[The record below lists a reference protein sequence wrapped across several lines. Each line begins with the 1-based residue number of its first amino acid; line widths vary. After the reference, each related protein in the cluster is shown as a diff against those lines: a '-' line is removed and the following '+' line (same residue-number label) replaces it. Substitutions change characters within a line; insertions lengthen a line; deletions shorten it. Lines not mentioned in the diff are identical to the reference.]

1 MNYIKSLIPRKVKFA
16 LLNFLLFSKDFYRS
30 LTSEVPFFVNPY
42 AKCSNFPNSSSSNKV
57 YDCFYFFNELDTLEV
72 RLNILNDFV
81 DYFVICE
88 STMTFS
94 GKPKPLLYLEN
105 IERFS
110 KFHDKIIYSPLDWS
124 PTSRDDVRSLF
135 HKNSSLLEK
144 IVAQRTLMSPNVPQ
158 GEENNH
164 WVTEFYQKEA
174 LHYTLANLED
184 EDIVY
189 ISDVD
194 EIWNPLLVFEIRSDR
209 IYIFKQKPYIYFLN
223 NRSNEHW
230 HNWNGTVVSR
240 FGNIRNLSINDV
252 RTHCRFR
259 RSVIFDGGWH
269 FSFQGGL
276 PNILEKLDS
285 YGHQELNTPEVKQIL
300 ESAIINNID
309 FQGRNIRYKKEE
321 KYLPKYLLDHKA
333 DYPKMFL

>member
-1 MNYIKSLIPRKVKFA
+1 MNSFKPLIPRKVKIM
-16 LLNFLLFSKDFYRS
+16 LLKILMFSKDFCRS
-30 LTSEVPFFVNPY
+30 FTSEIPFFINPV
-42 AKCSNFPNSSSSNKV
+42 AKWRDFPNSIGSNKV
-57 YDCFYFFNELDTLEV
+57 YDCFYFFNELDTLEI

-94 GKPKPLLYLEN
+94 GKPKSLLFLEN

-110 KFHDKIIYSPLDWS
+110 KFQDKIIYSPLYWS

-135 HKNSSLLEK
+135 HKRSSPLEK
-144 IVAQRTLMSPNVPQ
+144 TIAQRTFMSPNVPQ

-164 WVTEFYQKEA
+164 WITEFYQKEA
-174 LHYTLANLED
+174 LHYALSNLKD

-194 EIWNPLLVFEIRSDR
+194 EIWNPLLVFEIQIDR
-209 IYIFKQKPYIYFLN
+209 IYVFKQKPYIYFLN

-230 HNWNGTVVSR
+230 HNWTGTVVSR
-240 FGNIRNLSINDV
+240 FGYIRNLSINDA
-252 RTHCRFR
+252 RTHCRLR
-259 RSVIFDGGWH
+259 RSVIFNGGWH

-276 PNILEKLDS
+276 PHILEKLDS
-285 YGHQELNTPEVKQIL
+285 YGHQELNTLEVKQIL

-309 FQGRNIRYKKEE
+309 FQGRSVRYKKEE
-321 KYLPKYLLDHKA
+321 KHLPKYLLDHKA
-333 DYPKMFL
+333 DYSEMFL

>member
-1 MNYIKSLIPRKVKFA
+1 MNYIKSLLPAKVKVV
-16 LLNFLLFSKDFYRS
+16 LLNFLVFSKDFYRS
-30 LTSEVPFFVNPY
+30 FTTEIPFFIKPV
-42 AKCSNFPNSSSSNKV
+42 AKWSDIPSSVDSSKV
-57 YDCFYFFNELDTLEV
+57 YDCFYFFNELDILEV

-110 KFHDKIIYSPLDWS
+110 KFHHKIIYSSLDWS

-135 HKNSSLLEK
+135 HKSSSLLKK
-144 IVAQRTLMSPNVPQ
+144 IIAQRTLTSPNIPQ

-174 LHYTLANLED
+174 LHYALANLKD

-194 EIWNPLLVFEIRSDR
+194 EIWNPLLIFEIRSNK
-209 IYIFKQKPYIYFLN
+209 IYVFKQKPYIYFLN

-230 HNWNGTVVSR
+230 HNWTGTVVSR
-240 FGNIRNLSINDV
+240 FGNIRNLSINDA
-252 RTHCRFR
+252 RTHCRLR
-259 RSVIFDGGWH
+259 RSVIFNGGWH

-276 PNILEKLDS
+276 PHILEKLDS
-285 YGHQELNTPEVKQIL
+285 YGHQELNTSEVKQIL

-309 FQGRNIRYKKEE
+309 FQGRRIRYKKEE
-321 KYLPKYLLDHKA
+321 KYLPKYLLDHKVH
-333 DYPKMFL
+333 YSKMFL